1 MLLLNPT
8 QNRLQGHSFNFNYET
23 TTVHCSLPM
32 LTCPSDEVGPSPQWC
47 CAELAQPPGLACIL
61 ALVSLSLPGQSRQS
75 VHALTYRAQLWAV
88 DSEVAIAVLLC
99 TTLP

>member
-32 LTCPSDEVGPSPQWC
+32 LTCPSDEVGPSPRWC
-47 CAELAQPPGLACIL
+47 CAELANPAPPPTHTHTPNPPITTPSDVRCNDK
-61 ALVSLSLPGQSRQS
+61 S
-75 VHALTYRAQLWAV
+75 VP
-88 DSEVAIAVLLC
+88 AI
-99 TTLP
+99 